1 MRTNEILLS
10 LIAVKELQIKTLTER
25 IVWLESVN
33 QESAN
38 VIQDYQQA
46 LKNANEECK
55 RLRFELNKLYAI
67 KDKKQTDH
75 QIGFNHEVK
84 K

>member
-33 QESAN
+33 QESAS

>member
-1 MRTNEILLS
+1 MRTNEILIS

-25 IVWLESVN
+25 VVWLESVN
-33 QESAN
+33 QESASI
-38 VIQDYQQA
+38 IQDYQQA

>member
-25 IVWLESVN
+25 VVWLETIN

-38 VIQDYQQA
+38 VIQDYQLA
-46 LKNANEECK
+46 LASLQEECK
-55 RLRFELNKLYAI
+55 RLRFELNRLYAL
-67 KDKKQTDH
+67 KDSKKTDKE
-75 QIGFNHEVK
+75 IGFHHEVK